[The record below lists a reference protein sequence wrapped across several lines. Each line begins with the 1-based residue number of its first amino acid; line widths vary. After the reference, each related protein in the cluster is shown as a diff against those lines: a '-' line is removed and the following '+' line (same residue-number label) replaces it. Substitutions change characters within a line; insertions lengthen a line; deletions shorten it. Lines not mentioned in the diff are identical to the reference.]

1 MKINRPKIAHPD
13 TLLPGMQGAFLTSPF
28 LNDDV
33 NHLYTP
39 RVQKYISMYHLDIGS
54 TTSTLE
60 ILDALTTT
68 RKSQWSPSRNW
79 SFQKL
84 CGHFIR

>member
-33 NHLYTP
+33 NHTLHSKSPEVHIYVPP
-39 RVQKYISMYHLDIGS
+39 RHW
-54 TTSTLE
+54 
-60 ILDALTTT
+60 
-68 RKSQWSPSRNW
+68 KSWM
-79 SFQKL
+79 
-84 CGHFIR
+84 H

>member
-39 RVQKYISMYHLDIGS
+39 RVQKRSTYLC

-68 RKSQWSPSRNW
+68 RKSQWLPSRNW

>member
-39 RVQKYISMYHLDIGS
+39 RVQKYISMVPPRHW
-54 TTSTLE
+54 
-60 ILDALTTT
+60 
-68 RKSQWSPSRNW
+68 KSWM
-79 SFQKL
+79 
-84 CGHFIR
+84 H